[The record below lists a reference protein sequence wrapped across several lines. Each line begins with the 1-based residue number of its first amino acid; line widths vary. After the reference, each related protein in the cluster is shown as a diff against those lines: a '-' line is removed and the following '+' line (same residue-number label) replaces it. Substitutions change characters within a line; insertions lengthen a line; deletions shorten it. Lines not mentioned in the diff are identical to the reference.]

1 MVDQHKID
9 RILTWIF
16 RLILVFIT
24 LIVLKYVL
32 WIFVWDRYPV
42 PTESMYPTIRP
53 GDRIMVNKLIF
64 GARIYRST
72 DFIADTSEPRVFRM
86 PGWRNLKHNDI
97 VVFNFPNI
105 GEQGIWFRINQA
117 FVKRIVGLPGDTL
130 SVAGGFY
137 RIAGRSDT
145 VGYLSAQRMIA
156 RLSDNDVRSNPNRI
170 YPWCMPQWTIRDFG
184 PVYVPRSGAM
194 VRLDSVSYWLYRP
207 IIQRETGCSVTT
219 DSTGVFRIDGHPV
232 THYRFRENYY
242 FVAGDNALS
251 SFDSR
256 YFGFVPENYIVGVA
270 TRIWDSHDP
279 VTGERQWSRYGKR
292 LY

>member
-1 MVDQHKID
+1 MDQYKID
-9 RILTWIF
+9 RILKWIF
-16 RLILVFIT
+16 RLFLLFAA
-24 LIVLKYVL
+24 LFVLKYVL

-53 GDRIMVNKLIF
+53 GDRIMVNKLVF
-64 GARIYRST
+64 GARVYRSI
-72 DFIADTSEPRVFRM
+72 DFIADTSEPPIFRM
-86 PGWRNLKHNDI
+86 PGWRDLRHNDI

-130 SVAGGFY
+130 SVARGFY

-145 VGYLSAQRMIA
+145 VGYIPAQRMIA
-156 RLSDNDVRSNPNRI
+156 RLPDSVVRANPNRI
-170 YPWCMPQWTIRDFG
+170 YPWCVPQWTIRDFG
-184 PVYVPRSGAM
+184 PIYVPRSGAT
-194 VRLDSVSYWLYRP
+194 VRLDSISFWLYRP
-207 IIQRETGCSVTT
+207 IMQRETGLEVER
-219 DSTGVFRIDGHPV
+219 DSAGGFRIGDRSV
-232 THYRFRENYY
+232 REYRFRENYY

-256 YFGFVPENYIVGVA
+256 YFGFVPEHYIVGVA

-279 VTGERQWSRYGKR
+279 ETGERRWRRYGKS
-292 LY
+292 L